1 MPAKR
6 SINENSGFLGGGKG
20 NGPSMASN
28 ILDVLANFIERAGG
42 RIFTQGC
49 FIRQQ
54 SGYLISTRTL
64 KKSSSFAADSDISTQ
79 SPDISEVRA
88 NSVNFLLDF
97 SSLDNSGCV
106 VIFGVPSTI
115 EIDAVNLSVALFPFR
130 SERSARPRHALD
142 ARYRPAFR
150 LDLRQPFVNGLSIP
164 PRIHSRTE
172 DRKRLFTGHG
182 VYPRAKARWAMSVR
196 WKAPSKAILSTP
208 A

>member
-1 MPAKR
+1 
-6 SINENSGFLGGGKG
+6 
-20 NGPSMASN
+20 MASN
-28 ILDVLANFIERAGG
+28 ILDVLADFIERAGG

-97 SSLDNSGCV
+97 SSLDNSGRV

-130 SERSARPRHALD
+130 SERSARPRHAID

-164 PRIHSRTE
+164 P
-172 DRKRLFTGHG
+172 
-182 VYPRAKARWAMSVR
+182 
-196 WKAPSKAILSTP
+196 
-208 A
+208 

>member
-28 ILDVLANFIERAGG
+28 ILDVLADFIERAGG

-54 SGYLISTRTL
+54 SDYLISTRTL

-130 SERSARPRHALD
+130 SERSARPRHAIETPFHG
-142 ARYRPAFR
+142 ARRLPATRARRRGGRCRCDGRPR
-150 LDLRQPFVNGLSIP
+150 RRQSC
-164 PRIHSRTE
+164 PRPHRHCQ
-172 DRKRLFTGHG
+172 R
-182 VYPRAKARWAMSVR
+182 PRAGL
-196 WKAPSKAILSTP
+196 PP
-208 A
+208 DP

>member
-28 ILDVLANFIERAGG
+28 ILDVLADFIERAGG

-64 KKSSSFAADSDISTQ
+64 KKSSPFAADSDISTQ

-115 EIDAVNLSVALFPFR
+115 EIVAVNLSVALFPFR
-130 SERSARPRHALD
+130 SERSARPRHAID

-164 PRIHSRTE
+164 P
-172 DRKRLFTGHG
+172 
-182 VYPRAKARWAMSVR
+182 
-196 WKAPSKAILSTP
+196 
-208 A
+208 

>member
-1 MPAKR
+1 MLHPPAIRLSHLHPDLEKV
-6 SINENSGFLGGGKG
+6 I
-20 NGPSMASN
+20 
-28 ILDVLANFIERAGG
+28 VLCRRF
-42 RIFTQGC
+42 
-49 FIRQQ
+49 
-54 SGYLISTRTL
+54 GYLNPVSRHQR
-64 KKSSSFAADSDISTQ
+64 S
-79 SPDISEVRA
+79 RA
-88 NSVNFLLDF
+88 NSVNILLDF

-130 SERSARPRHALD
+130 SERSARPRHAID

-164 PRIHSRTE
+164 PRIHSRTGN
-172 DRKRLFTGHG
+172 RKRLFTGHG